1 MKMKEESEKVDLK
14 LKIQKTKIMASIPI
28 TSWQID
34 GETMETVTNFIVL
47 SSKITADGDCS
58 HEIKRR
64 LILGIKAM
72 TNLDSILE
80 SRDITLP
87 TKVHLVKAMFFSSCH
102 VQMWK
107 LDYKASWALKTWY
120 FWAVVLEKTLKS
132 PLDCKEIQ
140 PVSPKGNQSW
150 IIIGKTDTESETP
163 IFWPPDAKNWLIGKD
178 PNAGEDWRCRIRG
191 QQRMSWLDGITDP
204 KDMSS
209 SKFQEL
215 VMNREAW
222 HAAVHGVAKC
232 QTRLSNW
239 IDITNAF
246 CLVSPHLNY
255 SASSLLCMGFH

>member
-1 MKMKEESEKVDLK
+1 
-14 LKIQKTKIMASIPI
+14 
-28 TSWQID
+28 
-34 GETMETVTNFIVL
+34 
-47 SSKITADGDCS
+47 
-58 HEIKRR
+58 
-64 LILGIKAM
+64 
-72 TNLDSILE
+72 
-80 SRDITLP
+80 
-87 TKVHLVKAMFFSSCH
+87 
-102 VQMWK
+102 MWK

-120 FWAVVLEKTLKS
+120 FWAVVLEETLKS

-246 CLVSPHLNY
+246 CLVSPPPWLFCIFLAVHGLSLVVASRGY
-255 SASSLLCMGFH
+255 SSVWDMDFSLWWLLLFQSTVSECTGFSSSGSHTLELGLSSCGTWA